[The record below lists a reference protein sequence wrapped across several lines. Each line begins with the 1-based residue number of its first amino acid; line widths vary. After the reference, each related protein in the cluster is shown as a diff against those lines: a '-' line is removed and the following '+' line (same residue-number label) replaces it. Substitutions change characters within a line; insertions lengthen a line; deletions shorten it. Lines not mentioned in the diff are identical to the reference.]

1 VNGRF
6 ELCGENRVDHFMR
19 MGGAGKNMPSERYL
33 PKATSGV
40 RQVVLDRFRF
50 VKAPPVL

>member
-1 VNGRF
+1 
-6 ELCGENRVDHFMR
+6 MR